1 MTTFTIPTRATI
13 AAAGPDR
20 SPWALPVLL
29 SGTVMIVLDFFV
41 VNVALPSIRT
51 RLHAGSAA
59 LEWVVAGYGLTLAAL
74 ITAGRLGDRF
84 GRRKVVGVA
93 VTGAIFFAAG
103 PIGQGFVESGLQLSA
118 LLLAVAGLTRLLPAR
133 AAGA

>member
-74 ITAGRLGDRF
+74 LITAARLGD
-84 GRRKVVGVA
+84 
-93 VTGAIFFAAG
+93 
-103 PIGQGFVESGLQLSA
+103 
-118 LLLAVAGLTRLLPAR
+118 
-133 AAGA
+133 

>member
-1 MTTFTIPTRATI
+1 
-13 AAAGPDR
+13 
-20 SPWALPVLL
+20 
-29 SGTVMIVLDFFV
+29 
-41 VNVALPSIRT
+41 
-51 RLHAGSAA
+51 
-59 LEWVVAGYGLTLAAL
+59 L